1 MIKGRLYDELRRSL
15 VMEDGIAKV
24 ELDEDWNP
32 PHKPAAFSPYDAV
45 VTLED
50 TETHTW
56 TKESFEQLL
65 EDKEVT
71 LEKVISFEPKEKRDP
86 IQYEVFLSLAT
97 AEAQGLVA
105 PSDD

>member
-1 MIKGRLYDELRRSL
+1 MIKGRLYDELRRSI
-15 VMEDGIAKV
+15 VMEDGIVQV

-50 TETHTW
+50 TATRNW
-56 TKESFEQLL
+56 TEASFEQLL
-65 EDKEVT
+65 DEKEVT

-86 IQYEVFLSLAT
+86 VQYEVFLSLAT